1 MTDDDTVRISLANTL
16 IYVGVV
22 VPVSVALG
30 LGAALLIEAD
40 VSLRGFY
47 RAVLFPAGD
56 GDPDRHGDRLGASC
70 SIRASAP

>member
-1 MTDDDTVRISLANTL
+1 MTEDETVRISLANTL

-40 VSLRGFY
+40 SRC
-47 RAVLFPAGD
+47 A
-56 GDPDRHGDRLGASC
+56 ASTARPISC
-70 SIRASAP
+70 R

>member
-1 MTDDDTVRISLANTL
+1 MRISLANTL

-40 VSLRGFY
+40 SSLRGFY
-47 RAVLFPAGD
+47 RASYFLPVMATLTGAG
-56 GDPDRHGDRLGASC
+56 GLSTADR
-70 SIRASAP
+70 SA